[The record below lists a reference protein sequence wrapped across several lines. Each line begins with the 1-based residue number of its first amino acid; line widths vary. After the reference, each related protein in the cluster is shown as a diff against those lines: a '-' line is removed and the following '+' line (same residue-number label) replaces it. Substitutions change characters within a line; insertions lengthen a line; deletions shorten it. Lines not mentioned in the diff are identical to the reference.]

1 MKDCIV
7 YVNSRPFIPN
17 KGVMYE
23 IIYGDMMN
31 LICWYDLQALSA
43 YNTVIDNTDS
53 PILELPMSN
62 REELP

>member
-7 YVNSRPFIPN
+7 YVNSRQYVDK

-23 IIYGDMMN
+23 IIYGDMMA
-31 LICWYDLQALSA
+31 LISWMDLQSLSA
-43 YNTVIDNTDS
+43 YNTVIDNTDC